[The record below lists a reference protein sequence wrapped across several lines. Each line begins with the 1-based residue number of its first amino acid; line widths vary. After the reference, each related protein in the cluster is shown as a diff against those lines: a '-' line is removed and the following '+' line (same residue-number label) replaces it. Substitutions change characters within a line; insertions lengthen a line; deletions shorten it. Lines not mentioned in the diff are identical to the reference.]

1 MHANKRHALE
11 NHLSKQEWYFEFDG
25 EHFNTHSTSKQST
38 SYDPRFLIDQNLC
51 KMLESG
57 LFFCFGFGAGWEK
70 VESLDNGWTEG

>member
-1 MHANKRHALE
+1 
-11 NHLSKQEWYFEFDG
+11 
-25 EHFNTHSTSKQST
+25 
-38 SYDPRFLIDQNLC
+38 LC